1 MGNTEQRIMSDEFKR
16 AREILKNGILDGM
29 SVEKLIQMTNF
40 GLSGNVEVEL
50 EGICGTNTYFNCME
64 YVQANNS
71 EECDIISF
79 LYKVDEDV
87 VASTTINIENI
98 ESISGCVNDEHSEDV
113 LNINI
118 LMVDETEIT
127 IYLVY

>member
-1 MGNTEQRIMSDEFKR
+1 MGNTEQRVMSDEFKR
-16 AREILKNGILDGM
+16 AREILKNGILDEM

-64 YVQANNS
+64 YAQANNS

-87 VASTTINIENI
+87 VASTTINIDNI

-127 IYLVY
+127 IDLVY

>member
-1 MGNTEQRIMSDEFKR
+1 MGNTEQRVKSDEFKR
-16 AREILKNGILDGM
+16 AREILKNGILNGM
-29 SVEKLIQMTNF
+29 SVEKLIQITNF
-40 GLSGNVEVEL
+40 GLSGSVEVEL

-64 YVQANNS
+64 YVQASND

-87 VASTTINIENI
+87 VASTTINIDNI
-98 ESISGCVNDEHSEDV
+98 ESISGCVNDEHSEEI

-118 LMVDETEIT
+118 LMADETKIT